1 MLSVFIDHIKSFNQ
15 LDILVLF
22 LEIVQSELICKEKK
36 RSLEMVEDQHL
47 SGIYNILD
55 MFKIHALTQP
65 SYDAHVKAV
74 HSYSCVILVLQ
85 SVLEYFEL
93 KLTYSTYNYF
103 VVLVPVYLDSSLLSQ
118 LIDSL
123 LAAGET
129 MDPAS
134 LFETSHA
141 VKGNCGNLG
150 LTRLSEAASRISEE
164 FRPGNPRTMTD
175 GEVKA
180 QLDEIAALYGKT
192 AEEIRRYAA
201 ENP

>member
-1 MLSVFIDHIKSFNQ
+1 MTLQ
-15 LDILVLF
+15 
-22 LEIVQSELICKEKK
+22 ELY
-36 RSLEMVEDQHL
+36 
-47 SGIYNILD
+47 GNIGESYE
-55 MFKIHALTQP
+55 HALR
-65 SYDAHVKAV
+65 VLRVEK
-74 HSYSCVILVLQ
+74 LVDKHIR
-85 SVLEYFEL
+85 
-93 KLTYSTYNYF
+93 KLITNG
-103 VVLVPVYLDSSLLSQ
+103 

-129 MDPAS
+129 MDPTS